1 VTPPRY
7 IEEGQMVFVTMSAAN
22 RSFRFLPVPRVIEIL
37 WFLFAY
43 FASKHGV
50 QIHDF
55 LYMSSHLHF
64 VATDTKGVLPVFMGE
79 HDSLLSRALNA
90 LRGIVGVNIEGY
102 SVQELTD
109 DGVVVQKSVYTLINP
124 CEADLVQRASQ
135 WLGPNSLKLEYGQ
148 TVRFARPSFSLWG
161 PKRPPKQEGKHRS
174 KGRAKYRGRSKLP
187 EFVEFTLVRPKVFL
201 NLQDHQLRQMIRDQ
215 VGEREREIIEERRHT
230 GRRASR
236 MSEVRK
242 RSYLDIASSSRVLFQ
257 RQPRVSGRDP
267 ERVAEALARHSK
279 FIAQHDHASRCF
291 RDGEHNVEFPHG
303 TWLMRVR
310 FHVRCAAG
318 PP

>member
-1 VTPPRY
+1 MTPPRY
-7 IEEGQMVFVTMSAAN
+7 IEKGQTVFVTMSAAN

-37 WFLFAY
+37 WFLFAF

-64 VATDTKGVLPVFMGE
+64 VATDVDGVLPIFMGE

-109 DGVVVQKSVYTLINP
+109 DGVVLQKSVYTLVNA
-124 CEADLVQRASQ
+124 CEEDLVARASQ
-135 WLGPNSLKLEYGQ
+135 WRGPNSLKLEYGQ
-148 TVRFARPSFSLWG
+148 TVRIPRPSFSLWG
-161 PKRPPKQEGKHRS
+161 AKRPPKKVGKYPS
-174 KGRAKYRGRSKLP
+174 KGRARYRGRSKLP
-187 EFVEFTLVRPKVFL
+187 DFVEFTLVRPKVFL
-201 NLQDHQLRQMIRDQ
+201 NLKDHQLRQLVRDG
-215 VGEREREIIEERRHT
+215 VGERERELIEKRRRE
-230 GRRASR
+230 GRRAGR
-236 MSEVRK
+236 MSDALK
-242 RSYLDIASSSRVLFQ
+242 HSYLDIASSPRVLFQ
-257 RQPRVSGRDP
+257 RQPRVSGHDP
-267 ERVAEALARHSK
+267 ERVSEALARHST
-279 FIAQHDHASRCF
+279 FIAQHGRASRRF
-291 RDGEHNVEFPHG
+291 RAGEHEVEFPHG

-310 FHVRCAAG
+310 FDVNCAAG